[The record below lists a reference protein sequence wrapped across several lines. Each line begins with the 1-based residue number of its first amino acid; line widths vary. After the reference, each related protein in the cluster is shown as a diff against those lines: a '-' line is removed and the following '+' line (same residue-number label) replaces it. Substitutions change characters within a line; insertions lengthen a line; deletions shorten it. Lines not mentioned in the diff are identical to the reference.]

1 MKVSWQVT
9 GIRRDP
15 WASAHRVHVEQDKT
29 AKERGYYMHPDLYG
43 RPADSQCEGMYS
55 LITLFMNPGY
65 IGTFQYYI
73 HIRRSVI
80 ETFGT
85 HP

>member
-1 MKVSWQVT
+1 MKVSWRVT

-43 RPADSQCEGMYS
+43 QPADRGIS
-55 LITLFMNPGY
+55 LYFP
-65 IGTFQYYI
+65 QK
-73 HIRRSVI
+73 
-80 ETFGT
+80 
-85 HP
+85 